1 MGHRTTRPHA
11 TLRACRIGRY
21 ALALAVLAWLAGA
34 PVLAQTGPAQVDRVI
49 DGDTIRVRLDGARY
63 TVRLTGVDTPETTHP
78 TRGVEPDGPDAAAY
92 TTARLTGATG
102 QGVPKDPR
110 EAVIWYHQSADLGY
124 AAGQYNLARAYYFG
138 DGAPLDR
145 SQAATWC
152 RRAADQGHANA
163 QFSLALMLDAGRG
176 TTRDRAAADRWYRL
190 AAAQGHQQA
199 QRMID
204 APTVR
209 PLPGP
214 FDPHEPSTDD
224 AVLIQRASE
233 RAAAAYCAAHQAARH
248 ADTTLDRA
256 AQILGRIVAAANV
269 LDRHEQNR
277 SAAYSRLC
285 QTITNL
291 DRTAER
297 TNHRLQAIIKALKQR
312 DKETIAIEARL
323 RQTMIDRI
331 GDPQGVPADDEPA
344 TGTLTL
350 TNDQE
355 SRPDAE

>member
-1 MGHRTTRPHA
+1 M
-11 TLRACRIGRY
+11 Y
-21 ALALAVLAWLAGA
+21 
-34 PVLAQTGPAQVDRVI
+34 D
-49 DGDTIRVRLDGARY
+49 DGD
-63 TVRLTGVDTPETTHP
+63 
-78 TRGVEPDGPDAAAY
+78 
-92 TTARLTGATG
+92 
-102 QGVPKDPR
+102 GVPQDYR
-110 EAVIWYHQSADLGY
+110 DSTTWYTR
-124 AAGQYNLARAYYFG
+124 AAGQ
-138 DGAPLDR
+138 
-145 SQAATWC
+145 
-152 RRAADQGHANA
+152 GHAKA
-163 QFSLALMLDAGRG
+163 KFSLALMLDAGRG
-176 TTRDRAAADRWYRL
+176 AARDRAAADHWYRL

-204 APTVR
+204 TLSVR

-214 FDPHEPSTDD
+214 FDPYEPSTDD

-277 SAAYSRLC
+277 SAAYSRLY

-331 GDPQGVPADDEPA
+331 GNPQGVPADDEPV

>member
-1 MGHRTTRPHA
+1 M
-11 TLRACRIGRY
+11 
-21 ALALAVLAWLAGA
+21 A
-34 PVLAQTGPAQVDRVI
+34 PWGYPPAR
-49 DGDTIRVRLDGARY
+49 
-63 TVRLTGVDTPETTHP
+63 
-78 TRGVEPDGPDAAAY
+78 
-92 TTARLTGATG
+92 ARLTDLRRAAH
-102 QGVPKDPR
+102 QGDV
-110 EAVIWYHQSADLGY
+110 SAQFTLGWMY
-124 AAGQYNLARAYYFG
+124 EHG
-138 DGAPLDR
+138 DGTPLDR
-145 SQAATWC
+145 ELAATWC
-152 RRAADQGHANA
+152 RRAADQGYANAQFSLGWMYDDGAGVPPDYREAVMWYTRAAGQGHAKA

-176 TTRDRAAADRWYRL
+176 AARDRAAADHWYRL
-190 AAAQGHQQA
+190 AAAHGHQQA

-204 APTVR
+204 TLTVR

-214 FDPHEPSTDD
+214 FDPYEPSTDD

-233 RAAAAYCAAHQAARH
+233 RAAAAYCATHQAARH

-277 SAAYSRLC
+277 SAAYSRLY

-331 GDPQGVPADDEPA
+331 GDPQDVPADDDPA
-344 TGTLTL
+344 NETRTVGDVKGALKW
-350 TNDQE
+350 
-355 SRPDAE
+355 

>member
-21 ALALAVLAWLAGA
+21 AFALAVLAWLAGA

-78 TRGVEPDGPDAAAY
+78 TRGVEPDGPEAAAY

-152 RRAADQGHANA
+152 RRAAQGHANA

-176 TTRDRAAADRWYRL
+176 TGPRRRRPLVSPGRRAPPTGATHDRRAHRPAAARAVRSARALDRRRGADSSGPANAPPPPIARRTKPRAMPIRL
-190 AAAQGHQQA
+190 STAPRRFSAASLPPPTCSTATNRTA
-199 QRMID
+199 RPPTAACTKPSRTST
-204 APTVR
+204 APPSGRTTASR
-209 PLPGP
+209 PLSK
-214 FDPHEPSTDD
+214 PSNNAT
-224 AVLIQRASE
+224 R
-233 RAAAAYCAAHQAARH
+233 R
-248 ADTTLDRA
+248 
-256 AQILGRIVAAANV
+256 
-269 LDRHEQNR
+269 R
-277 SAAYSRLC
+277 S
-285 QTITNL
+285 
-291 DRTAER
+291 
-297 TNHRLQAIIKALKQR
+297 
-312 DKETIAIEARL
+312 
-323 RQTMIDRI
+323 
-331 GDPQGVPADDEPA
+331 P
-344 TGTLTL
+344 
-350 TNDQE
+350 
-355 SRPDAE
+355 SRPAYGRP